1 MKPLR
6 ITLFVIAFVILAS
19 QTFRHAYVRW
29 LETRVSVLDKYDT
42 DTDKQISAAQSLHEL
57 EQAYDAAYKE
67 TKKEEEA
74 RRAKG
79 EVESTESKY
88 SRERTEAE
96 KKEDRLRQAI
106 QEWESKNKEIR
117 ELHYFWVAGLIALV
131 LGMVIYERM
140 ERWTGFALV
149 ILAFCEMIWA
159 TTLSFHYFLSNNH
172 EFDRLLTQKF
182 SFSVV
187 SLVLLIVSW
196 VALRR
201 IEQRREAAEMLRS

>member
-1 MKPLR
+1 MHEAAAHHP
-6 ITLFVIAFVILAS
+6 
-19 QTFRHAYVRW
+19 FRHRVRHSC
-29 LETRVSVLDKYDT
+29 LAN
-42 DTDKQISAAQSLHEL
+42 ISARVCALVRNARFRPRQ
-57 EQAYDAAYKE
+57 E

-74 RRAKG
+74 RKAKG

-182 SFSVV
+182 LFSAV
-187 SLVLLIVSW
+187 SIILLLVAW
-196 VALRR
+196 VWLRKQDR
-201 IEQRREAAEMLRS
+201 RREAAEMLRS